1 MMVFHDTALQG
12 AHVIEPDYVRDDR
25 GFFAPL
31 WSTGDFAARGL
42 VCRFEHCSIA
52 FNRLKGTLRG
62 LHYQMPPFAETKLV
76 RCTRGAI
83 HDVVVD
89 LRPDSP
95 SFRRWIAVELTASN
109 RRTLYIPAGCAHGYQ
124 TLTRDAEVHYM
135 IDAPYSPAHGRGV
148 RWNDPAFRI
157 EWPDG
162 ERTMNDRDA
171 SYPDFTG

>member
-1 MMVFHDTALQG
+1 MAFHDTALAG
-12 AHVIEPDYVRDDR
+12 AHVIEPDYVRDAR

-31 WSTGDFAARGL
+31 WSTGDFEARGL
-42 VCRFEHCSIA
+42 VSRFDHCSIA

-62 LHYQMPPFAETKLV
+62 MHHQIAPFAETKLV

-95 SFRRWIAVELTASN
+95 SFKQWIAVELTASN
-109 RRTLYIPAGCAHGYQ
+109 RRTLYVPAGCAHGYQ
-124 TLTRDAEVHYM
+124 TLTRDAEVHYL

-148 RWNDPAFRI
+148 RWNDPAFGI
-157 EWPDG
+157 SWPG
-162 ERTMNDRDA
+162 AVEVINERDA
-171 SYPDFTG
+171 AYPDFA